1 MLALKLSLRSLII
14 RSAAIA
20 RGAWK
25 LVNDTWRGETRKWS
39 NIT

>member
-1 MLALKLSLRSLII
+1 MLALKLTLQSLAI
-14 RSAAIA
+14 RAAGVA

-25 LVNDTWRGETRKWS
+25 LVTDTWRGETRKWS